1 MYSLGINMES
11 IKIKTNPKQNII
23 HPIPPYNG
31 YGTEEDSLLN
41 VKYLNF
47 QYKVRENYV
56 NKFKR
61 DKHILRFL
69 AKLIS
74 PFPSDEERKFLLS
87 FYCRDE
93 AIQVYEI
100 ADRNS
105 GRKSGKFYEKQ
116 RVKNPYTKEY
126 YSEKDFELGNLIYVN
141 KYTFKLIEMDE
152 YTRKYMIS
160 NKEIFRDA
168 DIKNVVNRIRLGTK
182 DFNDFEEFLV
192 HLLYVIDP
200 KGANFASKE
209 DITNGIQSF
218 GVYLSEQEINTL
230 VSRLN
235 RSGNLY
241 SMEDLFNYLVSN

>member
-1 MYSLGINMES
+1 MES
-11 IKIKTNPKQNII
+11 IKLKTNPKQNII

-47 QYKVRENYV
+47 QYKVHEHYV
-56 NKFKR
+56 DKFKR

-160 NKEIFRDA
+160 NKDIFRDA

>member
-1 MYSLGINMES
+1 MES
-11 IKIKTNPKQNII
+11 IKLKTNPKQNII

-47 QYKVRENYV
+47 QYKVSEHYV
-56 NKFKR
+56 DKFKR

-100 ADRNS
+100 AERNS

-116 RVKNPYTKEY
+116 RVKNPYTKQY
-126 YSEKDFELGNLIYVN
+126 YTEKDLVLGNLIYVN

-168 DIKNVVNRIRLGTK
+168 DIKNVVERIKLGSNE
-182 DFNDFEEFLV
+182 FSDFEEFLV
-192 HLLYVIDP
+192 HLIYVIDP
-200 KGANFASKE
+200 KGNHYVSKD
-209 DITNGIQSF
+209 DIVNGIKCF
-218 GVYLSEQEINTL
+218 GIHLSEQEISTL

-241 SMEDLFNYLVSN
+241 SMEDLYNYLAAN

>member
-1 MYSLGINMES
+1 MES
-11 IKIKTNPKQNII
+11 IKLKVNPKQNII

-47 QYKVRENYV
+47 QYKTSEHYV
-56 NKFKR
+56 DKFKR

-100 ADRNS
+100 AERNS

-126 YSEKDFELGNLIYVN
+126 YNEKDFVLGNLIYVN
-141 KYTFKLIEMDE
+141 KYTFKLIEMDD
-152 YTRKYMIS
+152 YTKKYMIS
-160 NKEIFRDA
+160 NKDIFRDA
-168 DIKNVVNRIRLGTK
+168 DIKNVVNRIRSGSNE
-182 DFNDFEEFLV
+182 FSDFEEFLV
-192 HLLYVIDP
+192 HLIYVIDP
-200 KGANFASKE
+200 KSNHYVSKD
-209 DITNGIQSF
+209 DIVNGIKCF
-218 GVYLSEQEINTL
+218 GIHLSEQETSTL

-241 SMEDLFNYLVSN
+241 SMEDLYNYLAAN

>member
-1 MYSLGINMES
+1 MES
-11 IKIKTNPKQNII
+11 IKLKTNPKQNII

-47 QYKVRENYV
+47 QYKVSEHYV
-56 NKFKR
+56 DKFKR

-87 FYCRDE
+87 
-93 AIQVYEI
+93 
-100 ADRNS
+100 

-116 RVKNPYTKEY
+116 RVKNPYTKQY
-126 YSEKDFELGNLIYVN
+126 YTEKDLVLGNLIYVN

-168 DIKNVVNRIRLGTK
+168 DIKNVVNRIKLGSNE
-182 DFNDFEEFLV
+182 FNDFEEFLV
-192 HLLYVIDP
+192 HLIYVIDP
-200 KGANFASKE
+200 KGAHFVSKD
-209 DITNGIQSF
+209 DIVNGIKCF
-218 GVYLSEQEINTL
+218 GIYLSEQEISTL
-230 VSRLN
+230 ISRLN
-235 RSGNLY
+235 RSGNLF
-241 SMEDLFNYLVSN
+241 SVEDLYNYLAAN